1 MRAIARLALVTALLG
16 SLAGAALVYDQGVH
30 VAIPGITRDTV
41 AGRVVDVIDG
51 DTIDVSIDDARTRV
65 HLAGIVAPLPAG
77 AERPAD
83 CLAPEA
89 RTHLRS
95 LTPVGS
101 RVHLRSVAPNDDGSL
116 TATVHHRLRLI
127 DAAMVSDGMATASD
141 AAVAGAAPADAPA
154 VLPIPDPKAWLDGF
168 EARAHA
174 DDLAQVLDGRDSA
187 AARRVGLHGVEAD
200 CTLPARVTAA
210 VNDASA
216 AATLPRTTA
225 ELASLDVTARTAELP
240 TLAERI
246 AALLAE
252 LDGDRAGF
260 PLRAFDDEQLTAMR
274 DQLTVT
280 AQRLGAAPQEMAD
293 AHAAAVAAMAPPEPA
308 PAPEPA
314 DGLITG
320 GQGDPAA
327 PGDSTDPATAGG
339 ALGDGTTAP
348 RGPAP
353 PLHVG
358 QDPNDPIND
367 PAVIAGLT
375 YEDYTGCRAYAGF
388 TPDALDEHRRPYA
401 KVDCRTKQP
410 IG

>member
-1 MRAIARLALVTALLG
+1 MLALCSAVCTVPATAEPSLAKLKAAASVAYFSAALMTDCWRDICAFNSAMRALLA
-16 SLAGAALVYDQGVH
+16 
-30 VAIPGITRDTV
+30 
-41 AGRVVDVIDG
+41 
-51 DTIDVSIDDARTRV
+51 
-65 HLAGIVAPLPAG
+65 
-77 AERPAD
+77 
-83 CLAPEA
+83 
-89 RTHLRS
+89 S
-95 LTPVGS
+95 LTG
-101 RVHLRSVAPNDDGSL
+101 SVASSSF
-116 TATVHHRLRLI
+116 
-127 DAAMVSDGMATASD
+127 AAS
-141 AAVAGAAPADAPA
+141 
-154 VLPIPDPKAWLDGF
+154 I
-168 EARAHA
+168 
-174 DDLAQVLDGRDSA
+174 
-187 AARRVGLHGVEAD
+187 
-200 CTLPARVTAA
+200 
-210 VNDASA
+210 DASA

-260 PLRAFDDEQLTAMR
+260 PLRAFYDEQLTAMR